1 MPRFCSLLVP
11 LAQSRGSSLSCW
23 QLDADAGPV
32 EVLKKVV
39 SRIHEELDARPPKTQ
54 AWDEKRQRMKRMY
67 GLFPAK
73 E

>member
-1 MPRFCSLLVP
+1 LCRSLNRVVLP
-11 LAQSRGSSLSCW
+11 LLCW

-32 EVLKKVV
+32 EVLQKVV

-54 AWDEKRQRMKRMY
+54 AWDEKRQRMKRVY
-67 GLFPAK
+67 VLLPAT